1 MSIRWIRR
9 RPYFIISLL
18 LTSVLYLYCCDFNPE
33 IPSEPSWP
41 LYQPEYTYY
50 DGGQDAGETLLSVFS
65 SDEKNKNTVEMVI
78 ASKKHDNVTWLH
90 AHLPDWKKNIYV
102 VDDSDAELTIPK
114 NKGKEAM
121 VFLTY
126 IIDHYYSLPEN
137 IVFHQAQRFQWHNDD
152 PDYDALTL
160 LQRFRFGYLEEQGYA
175 NLRCD
180 WSLGCPS
187 SIRPF
192 VDAIVLMP
200 GDSIS
205 SKHVYK
211 KSFEQLFPHQS
222 VPETVAVA
230 CCSQFAVRREI
241 IRRRSRAEYIRYRK
255 WLLDTDLD
263 DELSGRVFEYAWH
276 SKS

>member
-1 MSIRWIRR
+1 MAVRMQEKHC
-9 RPYFIISLL
+9 
-18 LTSVLYLYCCDFNPE
+18 YL
-33 IPSEPSWP
+33 
-41 LYQPEYTYY
+41 
-50 DGGQDAGETLLSVFS
+50 S
-65 SDEKNKNTVEMVI
+65 SHQMKKNKNTVEMVI

-90 AHLPDWKKNIYV
+90 AHLPNWKKNIYV
-102 VDDSDAELTIPK
+102 ADDSDAELTIPK

-160 LQRFRFGYLEEQGYA
+160 LQRLRFGYLEEQGYA

-211 KSFEQLFPHQS
+211 KSFEQLFPHQT